1 LNECKEDEKEIGRL
15 AEDYEASIRIS
26 KTSLARIERYEEDT
40 GGGASAIAHM
50 NTSKLPPGWM
60 HQSRD
65 RRLYGGIV

>member
-50 NTSKLPPGWM
+50 NTSNLF
-60 HQSRD
+60 
-65 RRLYGGIV
+65 IEC